1 MSIEDI
7 NYLKKYSR
15 KQSYTFLIDSKDRDK
30 RVFPYPS
37 NYVVNFTIPF
47 RNVIG
52 LEVIDASIPRTMYN
66 VDKHNNLLY
75 IYMAS
80 NNDDPYILY
89 GMREMVVNSDGNTVP
104 YTEVFQKIEI
114 EPGDYTGV
122 TFISNFNK
130 LMNSQGIDLNLK
142 AYSTP
147 ADLTNLVQFYSQ
159 SSAFIIDMKRS
170 TIFEIMGFDLNIEQA
185 ENLKPIDKRRY
196 MYMEYYKDK
205 PEFERMY
212 HSTFNSATQQ
222 YMLLAPG
229 IMYLMG
235 HKYIILRCPEI
246 EEHLYRSLSYSK
258 YNLGLAKFRI
268 SSFGYN
274 EERVVIT
281 KLPIREFHP
290 IGKLSR
296 LTFRF
301 ETSDGSLYDFKGV
314 NHNIVF
320 AIYYYE
326 PMQNDFPTNSI
337 LNPEYKMNYLEY
349 MYKHEEIEGDSDDED
364 EFSRDDIEKYKKREL
379 EYSEDGIKLQQMQN
393 YYDE

>member
-47 RNVIG
+47 KNVIG

-104 YTEVFQKIEI
+104 YTELFQKIEI

-130 LMNSQGIDLNLK
+130 LMNSLGIDLNLK

-205 PEFERMY
+205 PEFVRMY

-349 MYKHEEIEGDSDDED
+349 MYKQEEIEGDSDDED